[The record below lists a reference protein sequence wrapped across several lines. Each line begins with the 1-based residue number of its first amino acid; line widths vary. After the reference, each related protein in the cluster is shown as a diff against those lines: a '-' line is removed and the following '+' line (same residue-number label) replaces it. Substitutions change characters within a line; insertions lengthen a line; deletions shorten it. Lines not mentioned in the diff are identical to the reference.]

1 MSDIND
7 SLEMPPTILSFAK
20 DLANLCSL
28 AGLFSAVCQAL
39 HGSSWRS
46 VT

>member
-28 AGLFSAVCQAL
+28 AGLFSAVLAISLFLVIILPQ
-39 HGSSWRS
+39 
-46 VT
+46 